1 MKNFQI
7 PLMKKFKKTAVVV
20 VCAVALAAIPP
31 VSNVSATTMQEAQDS
46 KNEAEGNKKDAQNV
60 LDGLQERQ
68 NQLISD
74 VEVLDKQVSDI
85 QTKITAKEEEEDQLN
100 TEIDDTQ
107 KKLAEAQVNEDNQYA
122 AMMKRI
128 QYLYE
133 NGEVEYIDTLMSSA
147 SFTDM
152 LNKSEYVEQI
162 SSYDQKQLNALIQ
175 TRQDIQDYEATLEK
189 DLKEVESVKA
199 DLETEKDNLN
209 TTISEKNAKIAEYS
223 TDIDAQK
230 ALVDKYQQEMDAAEA
245 EMEAIQK
252 RLDEERAAAQA
263 AQQSGSGSG
272 SGSGSSSP
280 QYYTPSGGSYM
291 WPATQGSRIS
301 SYFGPRTS
309 PTAGA
314 SSNHKGID
322 IPCPTGSDVVASA
335 AGTVVVS
342 QYSSSAGYYIMIDH
356 GNGVSTVY
364 MHNSQLVVSVGQSV
378 EQGQVIA
385 KAGST
390 GYSTGS
396 HCHFGVM
403 INGSYVNPLDY
414 L

>member
-1 MKNFQI
+1 MKKFQI
-7 PLMKKFKKTAVVV
+7 PLMKKFKKTAIVV

-85 QTKITAKEEEEDQLN
+85 QTKITAKEEEENQLN
-100 TEIDDTQ
+100 TEIDDTK
-107 KKLAEAQVNEDNQYA
+107 KKLAEAQVDEDNQYA

-209 TTISEKNAKIAEYS
+209 TTITEKNNKIAEYS
-223 TDIDAQK
+223 KDIDAQTAMVEQYQK
-230 ALVDKYQQEMDAAEA
+230 EIEAGIDWLFRVVKEMFQNSLSIRCGGSAALGLCRGASGSNTVYLELKLQPYDY
-245 EMEAIQK
+245 
-252 RLDEERAAAQA
+252 AAASVILEEAGGRITQIDGSPITLHEGCSIIGGTPA
-263 AQQSGSGSG
+263 AWQESKDAFEKLKEE
-272 SGSGSSSP
+272 
-280 QYYTPSGGSYM
+280 M
-291 WPATQGSRIS
+291 
-301 SYFGPRTS
+301 
-309 PTAGA
+309 
-314 SSNHKGID
+314 
-322 IPCPTGSDVVASA
+322 
-335 AGTVVVS
+335 
-342 QYSSSAGYYIMIDH
+342 
-356 GNGVSTVY
+356 
-364 MHNSQLVVSVGQSV
+364 
-378 EQGQVIA
+378 
-385 KAGST
+385 
-390 GYSTGS
+390 
-396 HCHFGVM
+396 
-403 INGSYVNPLDY
+403 
-414 L
+414 